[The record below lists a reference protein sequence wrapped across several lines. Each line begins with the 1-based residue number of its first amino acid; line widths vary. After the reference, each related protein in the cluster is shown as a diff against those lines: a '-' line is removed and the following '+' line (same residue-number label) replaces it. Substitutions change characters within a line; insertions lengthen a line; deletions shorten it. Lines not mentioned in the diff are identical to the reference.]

1 MFQSNRLTKLLNIK
15 HPIIQGP
22 FGGNLSTVDLVS
34 AVSNAG
40 GLGSYGAH
48 ILAPEEIK
56 KLISNIRNATANPF
70 AINLWVS
77 NYDDGFASM
86 SEAQFEMYL
95 EPFKP
100 FYDELKIDYPVYPET
115 FYENFEDQVDA
126 LMELSPPVFSFVF
139 GVPDEAILK
148 ECKKRKILTIGAATT
163 VDEAIA
169 LSDAGVDIILATGF
183 EAGGH
188 RVAFQKPAEQSLI
201 GTLALV
207 PQVVDAVPQPVIA
220 AGGISDARGI
230 KAALALGAEAA
241 QLGTAFLACSE
252 SGTSDLHRQSLFNNK
267 AENTVLSRSFTGRLA
282 RFIPNEF
289 ILQCESCPE
298 LPLPFPIQ
306 SFFASP
312 LKLAA
317 AKTSTMKF
325 TSHYAGQGTGLL
337 KHRSAFDLMDQLITD
352 LSN

>member
-1 MFQSNRLTKLLNIK
+1 MLSSNRLTELLKIK

-22 FGGNLSTVDLVS
+22 FGGNLSTIELVA
-34 AVSNAG
+34 AVSNSG

-48 ILAPEEIK
+48 ILSPVEIK
-56 KLISNIRNATANPF
+56 KLIGDIRSATQNPF

-77 NYDDGFASM
+77 NFDEGHDQI
-86 SEAQFEMYL
+86 SEEEFESYL

-100 FYDELKIDYPVYPET
+100 FYDELHLDYPSYPERY
-115 FYENFEDQVDA
+115 YEDFETQVEA
-126 LMELSPPVFSFVF
+126 LIEAAPAVFSFVF
-139 GVPDEAILK
+139 GVPDTAILK
-148 ECKKRKILTIGAATT
+148 DCKKNNILTLGAATT
-163 VDEAIA
+163 VDEAVA

-188 RVAFQKPAEQSLI
+188 RVAFHKPAEKSLI

-207 PQVVDAVPQPVIA
+207 PQVVDAVPQPVVA
-220 AGGISDARGI
+220 AGGIADARGI
-230 KAALALGAEAA
+230 KAALTLGAEAA
-241 QLGTAFLACSE
+241 QLGTAFLACAE
-252 SGTSDLHRQSLFNNK
+252 SGTSDFHRKSLFGNK

-289 ILQCESCPE
+289 ISECETSSE

-317 AKTSTMKF
+317 ARKSIEKF
-325 TSHYAGQGTGLL
+325 SSHYAGQGTGLL

>member
-15 HPIIQGP
+15 HPIVQGP

-126 LMELSPPVFSFVF
+126 L
-139 GVPDEAILK
+139 K
-148 ECKKRKILTIGAATT
+148 E
-163 VDEAIA
+163 
-169 LSDAGVDIILATGF
+169 
-183 EAGGH
+183 
-188 RVAFQKPAEQSLI
+188 
-201 GTLALV
+201 
-207 PQVVDAVPQPVIA
+207 
-220 AGGISDARGI
+220 
-230 KAALALGAEAA
+230 
-241 QLGTAFLACSE
+241 
-252 SGTSDLHRQSLFNNK
+252 
-267 AENTVLSRSFTGRLA
+267 
-282 RFIPNEF
+282 
-289 ILQCESCPE
+289 
-298 LPLPFPIQ
+298 
-306 SFFASP
+306 
-312 LKLAA
+312 
-317 AKTSTMKF
+317 
-325 TSHYAGQGTGLL
+325 
-337 KHRSAFDLMDQLITD
+337 
-352 LSN
+352 

>member
-1 MFQSNRLTKLLNIK
+1 MFQPNRLTTLLNIK

-22 FGGNLSTVDLVS
+22 FGGNLSTIDLVS

-48 ILAPEEIK
+48 ILPPEEIK
-56 KLISNIRNATANPF
+56 KLIKNIRNVTAQPF

-77 NYDDGFASM
+77 NYDDGFATI
-86 SEAQFEMYL
+86 SETQFEAYL

-115 FYENFEDQVDA
+115 FYENFEDQVEA
-126 LMELSPPVFSFVF
+126 LIEMSPPVFSFVF

-163 VDEAIA
+163 VDEAVA

-230 KAALALGAEAA
+230 KAALALGAQAA
-241 QLGTAFLACSE
+241 QLGTAFLACTE
-252 SGTSDLHRQSLFNNK
+252 SGTSNLHRQSLFNNK

-289 ILQCESCPE
+289 ILQCENCPE

>member
-126 LMELSPPVFSFVF
+126 LIELSPPVFSFVF

>member
-1 MFQSNRLTKLLNIK
+1 MFQTNRLTTLLNIK

-22 FGGNLSTVDLVS
+22 FGGNLSTIDLVA
-34 AVSNAG
+34 AVSNSG

-48 ILAPEEIK
+48 ILPPKEIK
-56 KLISNIRNATANPF
+56 KLITDIRDATAQPF

-77 NYDDGFASM
+77 NYDDGFATM

-100 FYDELKIDYPVYPET
+100 FYDELNLTYPRYPET
-115 FYENFEDQVDA
+115 LYEDFESQVDA
-126 LMELSPPVFSFVF
+126 LIEMSPPVFSFVF

-148 ECKKRKILTIGAATT
+148 ECKRKDILTLGAATT
-163 VDEAIA
+163 VDEAVA

-207 PQVVDAVPQPVIA
+207 PQVVDTVPQPVIA

-241 QLGTAFLACSE
+241 QLGTAFLACAE
-252 SGTSDLHRQSLFNNK
+252 SGTSNLHRQSLFNNK
-267 AENTVLSRSFTGRLA
+267 SENTVLSRSFTGRLA

-289 ILQCESCPE
+289 ISQCEACSE
-298 LPLPFPIQ
+298 FPLPFPIQ
-306 SFFASP
+306 SFFANP
-312 LKLAA
+312 LKQAA
-317 AKTSTMKF
+317 AEQANLKF
-325 TSHYAGQGTGLL
+325 SSHYAGQCAGLL

-352 LSN
+352 LTT